1 MKTLQVYEN
10 NKRYPMEGSV
20 MSDAAMA
27 EKALEFDRVAEAVFA
42 PIYPVIASR
51 LLELAGV
58 RQGRCLDIG
67 CGGGHLGLAVAE
79 GFEGTV
85 ILLDCNPYAV
95 TIADQRIPREARG
108 CIRALWGDVHALPLP
123 EASMDLV
130 VSRGAMWFWKK
141 EAGLKE
147 IWRILAPGGAAI
159 LGGGYG
165 TAQLKT
171 AIYQNMSV
179 RNREDFGEQQEKRM
193 QGATPEDYA
202 QVMARLGMG
211 VPRCIHEESGDWLL
225 FRKPLQGTEAP

>member
-1 MKTLQVYEN
+1 
-10 NKRYPMEGSV
+10 MERSV
-20 MSDAAMA
+20 MHDTPMA
-27 EKALEFDRVAEAVFA
+27 EKALEFDRVAEEVFA

-58 RQGRCLDIG
+58 HRGRCLDIG
-67 CGGGHLGLAVAE
+67 CGGGHLGLAVAK

-85 ILLDCNPYAV
+85 ILLDVNPYAV
-95 TIADQRIPREARG
+95 AIADQRIPEEARG
-108 CIRALWGDVHALPLP
+108 CIHALWGDVHALPLTD
-123 EASMDLV
+123 ASMDLV
-130 VSRGAMWFWKK
+130 LSRGAMWFWKK
-141 EAGLKE
+141 EASLKE

-179 RNREDFGEQQEKRM
+179 RNQEDFGEQQEKRT

-202 QVMARLGMG
+202 QVMERLDMG

-225 FRKPLQGTEAP
+225 FRKPSEGTKEP